1 VILFFCF
8 QQGLIESIN
17 IALTKKEDD
26 EDKPEL
32 TRKEVLKFIQSERA
46 RLRGTNLSGQDLSKL
61 VSTEYTFGNLLKS
74 FDPHLHGLEK
84 GYLRTNTKIV

>member
-1 VILFFCF
+1 MILFFCF

-17 IALTKKEDD
+17 VALTKKEDD

-46 RLRGTNLSGQDLSKL
+46 RLRGINLSGQDLSKL
-61 VSTEYTFGNLLKS
+61 VSTEYTFRNLLKS
-74 FDPHLHGLEK
+74 FDPHLHDLEK
-84 GYLRTNTKIV
+84 GYLRTNTNIV